1 MPTIGVSTVSEI
13 MTHQLVSIDAG
24 SNPSALDVANVMVKR
39 RVGSV
44 IVTESGRPIGIIT
57 QKDILRRVSAKD
69 RKAGEVPVREIM
81 SSPLV
86 AVKSF
91 DSVEAAAAAMVK
103 HRIKR
108 VAVVEPDGSLA
119 GIVSV
124 SDITKMLSKIL
135 TDEYDRYGSLK
146 AMLQMSEA

>member
-1 MPTIGVSTVSEI
+1 MSAVSEI
-13 MTHQLVSIDAG
+13 MTRELIAVDAG
-24 SNPSALDVANVMVKR
+24 SNPSALDIVNIMIGR

-44 IVTESGRPIGIIT
+44 IMMESRRPVGIIT
-57 QKDILRRVSAKD
+57 EKDILRRVSTKD
-69 RKAGEVPVREIM
+69 KKAGEVAAKEIM

-91 DSVEAAAAAMVK
+91 DSVETAAAAMVK

-108 VAVVEPDGSLA
+108 VVVVEPDGSVA
-119 GIVSV
+119 GIISV
-124 SDITKMLSKIL
+124 SDITRMLSKIL
-135 TDEYDRYGSLK
+135 TDEYNRYGSLK